1 MPETRAN
8 TGFHENRARPFHFFP
23 YRPILLYESGA
34 PFWCCAWRF
43 EPRQPL
49 QRGPASRQAAPVL
62 WSLPAPLHALPRAC
76 IAPPGAPDSRPILF
90 RFAPLSESEQNPRN
104 PRHDWVSRESDASD
118 SCFPSASDSPSRIG
132 RAFLAPSRPFA
143 LRPPSQKAKRAK
155 GLPPARY
162 FSPPRSKPLIPVTPV
177 YQISRTSDQKLSGPD
192 RKCVK
197 SPSV

>member
-1 MPETRAN
+1 MPHSHSSKR
-8 TGFHENRARPFHFFP
+8 HILHF
-23 YRPILLYESGA
+23 ECGA
-34 PFWCCAWRF
+34 LFWRCSRRF
-43 EPRQPL
+43 GPHQPL
-49 QRGPASRQAAPVL
+49 QRGPASRRSAPVL
-62 WSLPAPLHALPRAC
+62 WCPPAPLHALPRAC

-104 PRHDWVSRESDASD
+104 RRHDWVSRESDASD

-162 FSPPRSKPLIPVTPV
+162 FFPPRSKPLIPVTPV
-177 YQISRTSDQKLSGPD
+177 YQISCTSDQK
-192 RKCVK
+192 
-197 SPSV
+197 